1 MRCPYCSHPD
11 SRVIDSRGGMDNKF
25 IRRRRECLACHKRF
39 SSYERL
45 ESLPLMVNKSN
56 DTREPFDPA
65 KLRASL
71 LKACEKRP
79 ISIDVIEKIIAEV
92 EYAISNYVMEVPSKM
107 IGEMV
112 MEKLEKIDPVS
123 YLRYA
128 SVYHRFSS
136 IDDFTKAVN
145 ELKEKTNG
153 EDSQNETKQG

>member
-45 ESLPLMVNKSN
+45 ESLPLMVIKSN
-56 DTREPFDPA
+56 DTREPFDPV

-71 LKACEKRP
+71 LKACEKSP
-79 ISIDVIEKIIAEV
+79 IPIDTIEKIIAEV
-92 EYAISNYVMEVPSKM
+92 EYAISNYVMEVPSKTV
-107 IGEMV
+107 GEMV

-128 SVYHRFSS
+128 SVYHQFNS
-136 IDDFTKAVN
+136 IDDFAKAAS
-145 ELKEKTNG
+145 ELKEKLNG
-153 EDSQNETKQG
+153 RENGQNL